1 MPVEK
6 YTHEE
11 KYTHVKMLLL
21 KIGAKRP
28 KKREKR
34 AILQATRFWCRK
46 H

>member
-21 KIGAKRP
+21 KIGARSAPQKA
-28 KKREKR
+28 REAR
-34 AILQATRFWCRK
+34 NPTSD
-46 H
+46 